1 MKGLGGSCTLINAV
15 VVHSSFVNRTLT
27 VGSGAQ
33 ILYLRLWKSWRI
45 STRSICHTTIEQKQ
59 LPRGTIDAR
68 LPTPLALHRWPTIV
82 PRDPVPAKLLLTI
95 SISNIR
101 VNIVVVKD
109 PAFNRIVINTLS
121 ARRVNIAM
129 RLKNNVSTASQT
141 RCASSIDLQT
151 IISTYPTASGTTKG
165 RLTNPPV
172 AEDDLQTLILYSAPG
187 AGRSVSR

>member
-1 MKGLGGSCTLINAV
+1 MRGIAPISIVIADSSIVQSTDECYHQLNENIFSRRNIRCESSCPNLVHPCVTGS
-15 VVHSSFVNRTLT
+15 
-27 VGSGAQ
+27 
-33 ILYLRLWKSWRI
+33 
-45 STRSICHTTIEQKQ
+45 
-59 LPRGTIDAR
+59 
-68 LPTPLALHRWPTIV
+68 HRRPTIV
-82 PRDPVPAKLLLTI
+82 PSNLVPPKLLL
-95 SISNIR
+95 SISVPNVR

-151 IISTYPTASGTTKG
+151 IISTYPTASDTTKG

>member
-1 MKGLGGSCTLINAV
+1 MRKSTPTL
-15 VVHSSFVNRTLT
+15 NR
-27 VGSGAQ
+27 
-33 ILYLRLWKSWRI
+33 
-45 STRSICHTTIEQKQ
+45 H
-59 LPRGTIDAR
+59 
-68 LPTPLALHRWPTIV
+68 LASDLHRRPAIV
-82 PRDPVPAKLLLTI
+82 PSNLVPAKLLLTI
-95 SISNIR
+95 SVPNVR

-151 IISTYPTASGTTKG
+151 IISTYPTASDTTKG